1 MLCSNILSSRKLSNA
16 ATIQHTLLWLDTT
29 HGRNEKRASSAH
41 IFLTNGNC
49 APGSGCIKVLVTTK
63 NTYDN
68 FFSFIP
74 LDFLHFNRK
83 GEQKPGER
91 EREGEREEKTRS
103 KWDNHDAYRGFDS
116 THECPIRHSIQF
128 ELCALLWQRHRKSL
142 RKRIEWRKA
151 HKHDVTSIWSKKTV

>member
-68 FFSFIP
+68 FFFPSSRWIFCISIVKASKS
-74 LDFLHFNRK
+74 L
-83 GEQKPGER
+83 ES
-91 EREGEREEKTRS
+91 EREEKTRS

>member
-68 FFSFIP
+68 FFPSSRWIFCISIVKASTS
-74 LDFLHFNRK
+74 L
-83 GEQKPGER
+83 ES
-91 EREGEREEKTRS
+91 EREEKTRS